1 MRSYFWPLNRL
12 VARQFGP
19 DIVRVILDH
28 GLMTL
33 MRQIGKLLSCVR
45 QFVIMKGTSIIVKQA
60 CCFLSPFIP
69 RQLADDDWLAPS
81 LLV

>member
-1 MRSYFWPLNRL
+1 
-12 VARQFGP
+12 
-19 DIVRVILDH
+19 
-28 GLMTL
+28 MTL
-33 MRQIGKLLSCVR
+33 MREIGKLLSCVR

-60 CCFLSPFIP
+60 YCFLSPFIP